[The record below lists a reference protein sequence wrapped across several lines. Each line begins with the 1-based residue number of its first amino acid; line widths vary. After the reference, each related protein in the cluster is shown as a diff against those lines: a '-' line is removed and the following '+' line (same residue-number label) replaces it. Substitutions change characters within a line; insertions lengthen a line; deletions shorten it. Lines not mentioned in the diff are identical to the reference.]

1 MKKFTGI
8 LLVFYS
14 VMIILQSAALCF
26 ADTVALEG
34 EIVGTG
40 PQKVWLNIGSDKG
53 VEAEMIFEVKRGE
66 NVIARVLVK
75 KVGQSSSE
83 AAVTELKKGETCQPG
98 DSVKFLSKAVPEPKK
113 EEIKKE
119 EQKKEVPKTE
129 KPPQTPDVTTTTP
142 TPAPVTAAVP
152 STPPAE
158 TKKAEEPKTEVK
170 KEDVKK
176 PASKK
181 KKNKTSKMLL
191 YAVILGA
198 AAFALS
204 SGKGGSKGSTPSD
217 PDSLSQ
223 NPPVLPPG
231 F

>member
-1 MKKFTGI
+1 M
-8 LLVFYS
+8 LVFYF

-26 ADTVALEG
+26 ADTAALEG
-34 EIVGTG
+34 KIVGTG

-53 VEAEMIFEVKRGE
+53 VEAEMVFEVKRGE
-66 NVIARVLVK
+66 DVIARVLVK
-75 KVGQSSSE
+75 KVGKSSSE
-83 AAVTELKKGETCQPG
+83 AAVTELKEGETCQTG

-113 EEIKKE
+113 EDIKKE
-119 EQKKEVPKTE
+119 EQKKEVPETE
-129 KPPQTPDVTTTTP
+129 KLPQTTDVTAATTTPAVVTTT
-142 TPAPVTAAVP
+142 AP

-176 PASKK
+176 PVAKK

-204 SGKGGSKGSTPSD
+204 SGKGGSKGAAPSG
-217 PDSLSQ
+217 PDSVSQ
-223 NPPVLPPG
+223 NAPDLPQG